1 MVLPKILVLIRNPI
15 FDRRP
20 RPVRSSAS
28 RSAVVLFSMR
38 ETRRALCRAF
48 CKMPHVHCFVCKRNT
63 KEAVALSPCRLPS
76 LSSSLSRHAHT
87 KARAHKS
94 KAMQRSN
101 LVLYGFRW
109 YFAISLK
116 SGQVVKPGTI
126 QGAQTQKPPTAIRHP
141 TLCATLRARTP
152 ALPYGSAG
160 SQCGAQCGMM
170 DRCGGFLRL

>member
-76 LSSSLSRHAHT
+76 LSSSASLSVPRALLNAT
-87 KARAHKS
+87 AQSRVTLYRLRQERLRAACGPRLEESGPEIRPKAR
-94 KAMQRSN
+94 Q
-101 LVLYGFRW
+101 LVLGSWVGVRRLFTFPYSSPR
-109 YFAISLK
+109 
-116 SGQVVKPGTI
+116 
-126 QGAQTQKPPTAIRHP
+126 TAWFYPR
-141 TLCATLRARTP
+141 
-152 ALPYGSAG
+152 S
-160 SQCGAQCGMM
+160 
-170 DRCGGFLRL
+170 